1 MNNINLSDS
10 NKTKKNMVKN
20 SWANSNNIFAK
31 SQNPIGNIK
40 ATDFEPFKVLT
51 TLYLISDFNMP
62 HLEFEQTQK
71 GFFANDLLPNIKLQ
85 INNYTVSGR
94 SGCIMDIIDTINN
107 KKIMSKFLKSVT
119 TIPETLQSVQD
130 NLKLD
135 YFQPENIS
143 STIIEDSFY
152 LSAKFKIQGKSFF
165 EFKFNFYENK
175 IILIQPGF
183 RKLSPE
189 EAYKESD
196 TRIGLDFDMEYSD
209 LYKAELSFG

>member
-1 MNNINLSDS
+1 
-10 NKTKKNMVKN
+10 MVKN
-20 SWANSNNIFAK
+20 SRPNSNNIFAT
-31 SQNPIGNIK
+31 SQNPTGNVK
-40 ATDFEPFKVLT
+40 AADFEPFKVLS
-51 TLYLISDFNMP
+51 TLYLISDFNIP
-62 HLEFEQTQK
+62 HLEFRQTQK
-71 GFFANDLLPNIKLQ
+71 GIFENDFLPNIKLK

-119 TIPETLQSVQD
+119 TIPETLQSVQN

-135 YFQPENIS
+135 YFQHEKIS
-143 STIIEDSFY
+143 SNVTQDSFY

-165 EFKFNFYENK
+165 EFRFNFYENK

-189 EAYKESD
+189 EAYKESGS
-196 TRIGLDFDMEYSD
+196 RIGLDFDRKYSE
-209 LYKAELSFG
+209 LYK